1 MKKLLFCTL
10 LAIAANAAVAADTTP
25 QEQTALNAMRQ
36 SFTRQTGHAPSAA
49 EERAMLEMLRN
60 ASRTAAAMAGMAAM
74 AGNGGDAMQAMPQQR
89 TLPAQQGNG
98 GAISEQ
104 ALERSLAAM
113 GGAKTRVRI
122 EGARDG
128 LRIDGQSFL
137 DPEGQIRGY
146 AFDVLTGDITY
157 TIRTG
162 DTVVFKYLRAGS
174 DADPVTLA
182 TAQQL
187 QTGWQVTTVTG
198 KTFSGDAVTPMAKGF
213 MVSRSGS
220 VFRYEPGKSSKGTPV
235 PSGWVMA
242 QFQRGNVGATRFILL
257 EREQPAPGQSS
268 GGLGALG
275 GLSSIIDQ
283 GKSLIATAGLGK
295 KEDYALMSLDTGKL
309 YPLNIQAD
317 GKIYTFMSNCRK
329 RSFLVSQCAT
339 ANSVESLYTADNDR
353 NYSHYF
359 WKANWYATPT
369 GPIAVTLEN
378 GVADVYVL
386 DLDSGKKATAFH
398 RGLGLSKFDSGQA
411 PDGTVA
417 IQANL
422 AFDHQEIADAGKFL
436 KDYTPE
442 VAAAGGAH

>member
-1 MKKLLFCTL
+1 MHTMKKILLCTL
-10 LAIAANAAVAADTTP
+10 LAIAAHAAGAADTTA
-25 QEQTALNAMRQ
+25 QEQTALTAMRQ
-36 SFTRQTGHAPSAA
+36 SYVKQTGHVPSAA

-74 AGNGGDAMQAMPQQR
+74 ANGGGDMPHMAPQQR
-89 TLPAQQGNG
+89 ALPAQQGNS
-98 GAISEQ
+98 GAITEQ

-128 LRIDGQSFL
+128 LRIDGESFL
-137 DPEGQIRGY
+137 DPEGQIGGY

-162 DTVVFKYLRAGS
+162 DGVVFKYLRAGS
-174 DADPVTLA
+174 NADAVTLA

-198 KTFSGDAVTPMAKGF
+198 KTFSGDAVTPLAKGF

-220 VFRYEPGKSSKGTPV
+220 VFRYEPGKSSKGTAV
-235 PSGWVMA
+235 PAGWVMA

-257 EREQPAPGQSS
+257 EREQPAPGQSA

-275 GLSSIIDQ
+275 SIFDQ
-283 GKSLIATAGLGK
+283 GKALIATAGLGK
-295 KEDYALMSLDTGKL
+295 KEDYALMNLDTGKL
-309 YPLNIQAD
+309 YPLNIQVD

-329 RSFLVSQCAT
+329 RSFFVSQCAT

-386 DLDSGKKATAFH
+386 DLESGKKANAFH

-411 PDGTVA
+411 PDGSVA

-422 AFDHQEIADAGKFL
+422 AFDHQQIADAGKFL
-436 KDYTPE
+436 KESAD
-442 VAAAGGAH
+442 VAVAGGAQ

>member
-1 MKKLLFCTL
+1 MKKILLCTL
-10 LAIAANAAVAADTTP
+10 LAIAANAAIAADVTP

-36 SFTRQTGHAPSAA
+36 SYARQTGHAPSAA

-60 ASRTAAAMAGMAAM
+60 ASRTAAAMAGMASM
-74 AGNGGDAMQAMPQQR
+74 AGGGEAAQMAPQMGAQQR
-89 TLPAQQGNG
+89 ALPAQQGNG
-98 GAISEQ
+98 GTISEQ

-113 GGAKTRVRI
+113 GSAKTRVRI

-128 LRIDGQSFL
+128 LRIDGESFL

-157 TIRTG
+157 TIQTG
-162 DTVVFKYLRAGS
+162 NTVVFKYLRAGS
-174 DADPVTLA
+174 NADPVTLA

-198 KTFSGDAVTPMAKGF
+198 KTFSGDAVTPMAKGL

-220 VFRYEPGKSSKGTPV
+220 VFRYEPGKSSRGTAV
-235 PSGWVMA
+235 PAGWVMA
-242 QFQRGNVGATRFILL
+242 QFQRGNVGATHFILL
-257 EREQPAPGQSS
+257 EREQPAPGQSA
-268 GGLGALG
+268 GGLGALS
-275 GLSSIIDQ
+275 GLFDQ
-283 GKSLIATAGLGK
+283 GKALIATAGLGK
-295 KEDYALMSLDTGKL
+295 KEDYALMNLDTGKM
-309 YPLNIQAD
+309 YPLNIQVD

-329 RSFLVSQCAT
+329 RSFLVSNCAT
-339 ANSVESLYTADNDR
+339 ANSVESLYTQDNDR

-386 DLDSGKKATAFH
+386 DLESGKKATAFH
-398 RGLGLSKFDSGQA
+398 RGLGLSKFDAGQA

-422 AFDHQEIADAGKFL
+422 AFDHQQIADAGKFL
-436 KDYTPE
+436 KEAAD
-442 VAAAGGAH
+442 VAVAGGAQ

>member
-1 MKKLLFCTL
+1 MKKIIFCTL
-10 LAIAANAAVAADTTP
+10 LALAAQAATAADTTP
-25 QEQTALNAMRQ
+25 QEQAALNTMRQ
-36 SFTRQTGHAPSAA
+36 SYTRQTGHAPSAA

-60 ASRTAAAMAGMAAM
+60 ASRTAAALAGDGDG
-74 AGNGGDAMQAMPQQR
+74 AGQMMPQQR
-89 TLPAQQGNG
+89 ALPAPQANA
-98 GAISEQ
+98 GATISEQ

-128 LRIDGQSFL
+128 LRIDGESFL

-157 TIRTG
+157 TIQAG
-162 DTVVFKYLRAGS
+162 DTVVFKYLRAGTS
-174 DADPVTLA
+174 ADAVILA
-182 TAQQL
+182 TAQRL

-220 VFRYEPGKSSKGTPV
+220 VFRYEPGKSSRGTPV
-235 PSGWVMA
+235 PAGWVMA

-257 EREQPAPGQSS
+257 EREQPAPGQSAS
-268 GGLGALG
+268 GLGALG
-275 GLSSIIDQ
+275 GLFDQ
-283 GKSLIATAGLGK
+283 GKALIATAGLGK
-295 KEDYALMSLDTGKL
+295 KEDYALMNLDTGKL
-309 YPLNIQAD
+309 YPLNIQVD
-317 GKIYTFMSNCRK
+317 GKLYTFMSNCRK
-329 RSFLVSQCAT
+329 RSFLVSNCAN
-339 ANSVESLYTADNDR
+339 ANTVESLYTADNDR

-386 DLDSGKKATAFH
+386 DLESGKKATAFH
-398 RGLGLSKFDSGQA
+398 RGLGLSKFDSAQA

-436 KDYTPE
+436 KEYSPN
-442 VAAAGGAH
+442 VAAAGGAQ